1 MSGNTV
7 QLDSKTLWG
16 GKESPFQT
24 SYGKLMMWFFLVSD
38 ALTFSGLLV
47 AYGFVR
53 HDTLEAWPIGE
64 ETFNSLPFLGCL
76 LYTSPSPRDATLSRM
91 PSSA

>member
-1 MSGNTV
+1 MASQSAN
-7 QLDSKTLWG
+7 LDTETLWG

-47 AYGFVR
+47 AYGFTR

-64 ETFNSLPFLGCL
+64 ETFNSLPG
-76 LYTSPSPRDATLSRM
+76 
-91 PSSA
+91 